1 MIMKEIPT
9 SNYDFAYLIENGM
22 LYVDKTDYL
31 HQLVESK
38 NNTFFL
44 SRPRRF
50 GKSLTVSSLS
60 YIFQGRRDLFSGL
73 KIDAMDYDWREY
85 PVVNLNMSKMNSS
98 TTQLFNESLLHQ
110 LKINADDLSID
121 IPKTTDCGLIFNDI
135 LTKAAAQSPTGK
147 VVLLIDEYDAP
158 LVNNI
163 DAPHLEE
170 IRAILENFYI
180 QIKAAN
186 SVLRFTFMT
195 GVTRFSKVSVFSKLN
210 HMVDISM
217 DKAYATML
225 GFTQTELE
233 THFGER
239 VAQLA
244 KDEGVE
250 YASMLSEIKLW
261 YNGYR
266 FHHKGET
273 VYNPVSVGRFMNQGE
288 FKNWWF
294 ETGSPSFLIQ
304 QLRKKPISYF
314 DLLHEPVSEDFVGS
328 FDPAK
333 IDARSLLFQ
342 TGYLT
347 IASAERE
354 GGFGWVYI
362 LRFPNIEVESSLTRY
377 LIAELGSSDL
387 DSSLGTVRPLVR
399 ALRNGDSEALYE
411 ILYSHFA
418 SIPYD
423 APVLNEGNFKALI
436 YFLFRMA
443 GMNTGMEQVTNW
455 GRADLVVEL
464 SNRIYIFELKYN
476 RSADE
481 AMDQINQ
488 RRYFEKYQSQGKE
501 IHLLALNFST
511 EERNISKD
519 WRVVRLN

>member
-1 MIMKEIPT
+1 MRPALT
-9 SNYDFAYLIENGM
+9 DNYDFKYLIDSGAN
-22 LYVDKTDYL
+22 YVDKTDSL
-31 HQLVESK
+31 HKLISSPS
-38 NNTFFL
+38 NTFFL

-50 GKSLTVSSLS
+50 GKSLTVSTLS
-60 YIFQGRRDLFSGL
+60 YIFTGRRELFAGL

-85 PVVNLNMSKMNSS
+85 PVVNLNMSKMNYS
-98 TTQLFNESLLHQ
+98 TSEDFINELKDSLFD
-110 LKINADDLSID
+110 IADTLSVTVSKEAK
-121 IPKTTDCGLIFNDI
+121 PGLIFNEI

-210 HMVDISM
+210 HMIDISM
-217 DKAYATML
+217 DIDYATML
-225 GFTQTELE
+225 GFTQSELE
-233 THFGER
+233 VHFGER
-239 VAQLA
+239 VAQIA
-244 KDEGVE
+244 QEEGME
-250 YASMLSEIKLW
+250 YDSMLSKIKLW

-266 FHHKGET
+266 FHHKSGT
-273 VYNPVSVGRFMNQGE
+273 VYNPVSVGRFMNHGE

-294 ETGSPSFLIQ
+294 ETGSPGFLIK

-314 DLLHEPVSEDFVGS
+314 DLLHEPVSEDFIGS
-328 FDPAK
+328 FDPAN

-347 IASAERE
+347 IDTAESE
-354 GGFGWVYI
+354 VGFGLLYTM
-362 LRFPNIEVESSLTRY
+362 RFPNLEVETSLTRH
-377 LIAELGSSDL
+377 LMAELGSSDI
-387 DSSLGTVRPLVR
+387 DKPIHTVRPLVR

-411 ILYSHFA
+411 ILYAHFA

-423 APVLNEGNFKALI
+423 APVLNEGNFKALV
-436 YFLFRMA
+436 YFIFRMA
-443 GMNTGMEQVTNW
+443 GVNIGAEQITNW
-455 GRADLVVEL
+455 GRADLVIEL
-464 SNRIYIFELKYN
+464 PSRIYIIELKYN
-476 RSADE
+476 RTADE

-501 IHLLALNFST
+501 IHLLAMNFSS
-511 EERNISKD
+511 EDRNISKD

>member
-1 MIMKEIPT
+1 
-9 SNYDFAYLIENGM
+9 
-22 LYVDKTDYL
+22 
-31 HQLVESK
+31 
-38 NNTFFL
+38 
-44 SRPRRF
+44 
-50 GKSLTVSSLS
+50 LS
-60 YIFQGRRDLFSGL
+60 YIFQGRRDLFAGL
-73 KIDAMDYDWREY
+73 KIDSMDYDWMEY
-85 PVVNLNMSKMNSS
+85 PVVNLNMSKMNYSS
-98 TTQLFNESLLHQ
+98 PEDFTNELKDSLFD
-110 LKINADDLSID
+110 IADSLSITVSKEAK
-121 IPKTTDCGLIFNDI
+121 PGLIFNDI

-244 KDEGVE
+244 QEEDME
-250 YASMLSEIKLW
+250 YDSMLSKIKLW

-347 IASAERE
+347 IDTAESE
-354 GGFGWVYI
+354 GSWGLFYT
-362 LRFPNIEVESSLTRY
+362 LKFPNIEVEVSMTRY
-377 LIAELGSSDL
+377 LMAELGSSNIDKPFE
-387 DSSLGTVRPLVR
+387 TIRPLVK

-511 EERNISKD
+511 EERNISKN